1 MLSARIISLALAA
14 LTGGCTAVGFTIP
27 NPVDNG
33 GGGANIA
40 DTAKVDTVARFSS
53 NVKWVASAE
62 ELAALVLAPGDT
74 VVWRNGTYA
83 DQTVELNANGTE
95 AAPVVLMAEKS
106 GEVIFTGS
114 SWLQVGGSRTVV
126 SGFWWQNP
134 SEVSGRAVVT
144 LRSSYNML
152 RNCAITGFGCQ
163 TDAATDY
170 KWVSLFG
177 TGHTVAGCHFAD
189 KRNMGT
195 LLVVW
200 LDNSSTARHTVAN
213 NYFSR
218 PVSILDSSGSSLN
231 GQETIRIGTSD
242 YSLREASCTV
252 SGNVFHRCN
261 GETETISN
269 KSCGNLYEGNLFT
282 ECQGTLTLRHGNGC
296 TVRGNYFLGNKV
308 SDTGGI
314 RIIGEN
320 HTVENNY
327 LEKLRGTGYKA
338 ALCMV
343 RGIASTPLNGY
354 AQVKN
359 AVVRGNI
366 IYGCRYS
373 MHLNY
378 ASSPS
383 VQTEPVASS
392 IIAENTVYCTSDS
405 DYAVYMYNSPTPE
418 INWSDNTIYGGS
430 QSGATLPTADAAPTI
445 DSVSE
450 IVAAI
455 SASAGTDWDNIF
467 K

>member
-1 MLSARIISLALAA
+1 
-14 LTGGCTAVGFTIP
+14 VHGFR
-27 NPVDNG
+27 
-33 GGGANIA
+33 
-40 DTAKVDTVARFSS
+40 KRFSP
-53 NVKWVASAE
+53 
-62 ELAALVLAPGDT
+62 LQR
-74 VVWRNGTYA
+74 RN
-83 DQTVELNANGTE
+83 
-95 AAPVVLMAEKS
+95 
-106 GEVIFTGS
+106 
-114 SWLQVGGSRTVV
+114 
-126 SGFWWQNP
+126 
-134 SEVSGRAVVT
+134 
-144 LRSSYNML
+144 
-152 RNCAITGFGCQ
+152 RNNFQQI
-163 TDAATDY
+163 
-170 KWVSLFG
+170 V
-177 TGHTVAGCHFAD
+177 
-189 KRNMGT
+189 R
-195 LLVVW
+195 
-200 LDNSSTARHTVAN
+200 
-213 NYFSR
+213 
-218 PVSILDSSGSSLN
+218 
-231 GQETIRIGTSD
+231 
-242 YSLREASCTV
+242 
-252 SGNVFHRCN
+252 
-261 GETETISN
+261 
-269 KSCGNLYEGNLFT
+269 NLYEGNLFT

-392 IIAENTVYCTSDS
+392 IIAGNTVYCTSDS

-455 SASAGTDWDNIF
+455 SASAGTDWDNTF